1 MSSKQEFTQFC
12 GNVIHMADMHN
23 LGNSQQIQMDVMTQI
38 SIHTDPKQYTIESE
52 LCDLM
57 TLIKISSDSLSLK
70 RV

>member
-1 MSSKQEFTQFC
+1 
-12 GNVIHMADMHN
+12 MADMHN